1 MQNFNVD
8 ISTSHIPQA
17 LYVKQGDSLSR
28 FFALTIADNGSPW
41 EPPENAAYTIRF
53 STSAGTGWY
62 DTIQLVGGT
71 TRPAVSAA
79 GNVLTCEVAE
89 QATLGNGQMCVMVND
104 ATGYQLGT
112 WNLNIIAE
120 VVPGA
125 NSQEAESYYG
135 VLAGQIAKAL
145 AAEQGATEQANLA
158 KQYAD
163 SIDPSQ
169 FATQAELAAKTTG
182 HIIQNPDGAAMTQ
195 RAALQF
201 VGFNVADDPSGKT
214 VVSPKTAG
222 GTQNVA
228 GYVGEISL
236 FADNQLRENHVWAD
250 GSTIDPAQWPDLAA
264 YAATAGW
271 ETDSGTGRYKMP
283 NLQGCFL
290 LPSSAEYAV
299 NTTGGEKEHTLTVDE
314 MPAHAHVYQNP
325 LLAFTSTPPSGQ
337 STLHLAGT
345 SSGAGWMGTDA
356 IGKQATA
363 STGNGQPHNNMPPY
377 YVVTAQIRAKV
388 DIIEATAVEVN
399 GNTLGGFEDGQV
411 LAQQGGKI
419 VGQPGAIKTFVG
431 VSNLGLTSGSATT
444 AQVFDA
450 MPKNSMAY
458 LNSTN
463 VADPPDLYGLI
474 IVHKISSY
482 RGQATFYQAGN
493 STVAK
498 TQQMYIKQ
506 DGGGLSGVWAAT
518 STVLSTSIVTIKS
531 SGKVEPDGFVEAS
544 VSFSAVPGASA
555 YIAIPQTCNFGAI
568 DALAVSGTKVT
579 ATLVNLSAASH
590 TMMATAL
597 IVALG

>member
-8 ISTSHIPQA
+8 ISISHIPQA

-89 QATLGNGQMCVMVND
+89 QATLGNGQLCVMVND

-135 VLAGQIAKAL
+135 VLAGQIAQAIAAAQTATQQAGL
-145 AAEQGATEQANLA
+145 AQ
-158 KQYAD
+158 QYAE
-163 SIDPSQ
+163 SISPENLV
-169 FATQAELAAKTTG
+169 TQAQLAAKTTG
-182 HIIQNPDGAAMTQ
+182 HVIQNPDGTAMTQ
-195 RAALQF
+195 RANLQF
-201 VGFNVADDPSGKT
+201 AGAFSVVDDPSGNAT
-214 VVSPKTAG
+214 IVSPISS

-250 GSTIDPAQWPDLAA
+250 GSTIDPDQWPDLAA

-271 ETDSGTGRYKMP
+271 KTDSGTGWYKTP

-290 LPSSAEYAV
+290 LPSSAEYSV

-314 MPAHAHVYQNP
+314 MPAHAH
-325 LLAFTSTPPSGQ
+325 Q
-337 STLHLAGT
+337 STNKGGNVDSGT
-345 SSGAGWMGTDA
+345 SWWAMSTMNNYAAPDSSPTGINTSASGG
-356 IGKQATA
+356 
-363 STGNGQPHNNMPPY
+363 GQPHNNMPPY

-419 VGQPGAIKTFVG
+419 VGKEITAASLGAVQP
-431 VSNLGLTSGSATT
+431 
-444 AQVFDA
+444 
-450 MPKNSMAY
+450 
-458 LNSTN
+458 
-463 VADPPDLYGLI
+463 
-474 IVHKISSY
+474 
-482 RGQATFYQAGN
+482 YQAGDTVSLN
-493 STVAK
+493 DYDFYAGVVTTSATELYFSIPLAKPVFANNAEISGMYNVRGSTSEY
-498 TQQMYIKQ
+498 YIANKQ
-506 DGGGLSGVWAAT
+506 FPAASTMSVTITPVGLSVKFSPKWDTQPKNNISVTVQT
-518 STVLSTSIVTIKS
+518 SNVKIRFT
-531 SGKVEPDGFVEAS
+531 
-544 VSFSAVPGASA
+544 
-555 YIAIPQTCNFGAI
+555 
-568 DALAVSGTKVT
+568 
-579 ATLVNLSAASH
+579 
-590 TMMATAL
+590 
-597 IVALG
+597 

>member
-1 MQNFNVD
+1 MQNFSVD
-8 ISTSHIPQA
+8 ISTSHIPQV

-28 FFALTIADNGSPW
+28 FFALTVADNGSPW

-53 STSAGTGWY
+53 ATSAGTGWY

-89 QATLGNGQMCVMVND
+89 QATLGNGQLCVMVND

-135 VLAGQIAKAL
+135 VLAGQIAQAL

-169 FATQAELAAKTTG
+169 FATQADLDATQAQLAAKTTG
-182 HIIQNPDGAAMTQ
+182 HVIQTPDGAAMPQ

-201 VGFNVADDPSGKT
+201 VGFQVNDDPSGKT
-214 VVSPKTAG
+214 VVSPKTSG
-222 GTQNVA
+222 DTKNVA

-250 GSTIDPAQWPDLAA
+250 GSTINPVTWPDLAA

-271 ETDSGTGRYKMP
+271 QTDSGTGWYKTP

-290 LPSSAEYAV
+290 LPSSSEYAV

-314 MPAHAHVYQNP
+314 MPSHNHDKILSLQGSQQLQFANSAGSQIGYAGVVNNTGVPDSTQFADVAY
-325 LLAFTSTPPSGQ
+325 TSE
-337 STLHLAGT
+337 
-345 SSGAGWMGTDA
+345 
-356 IGKQATA
+356 
-363 STGNGQPHNNMPPY
+363 TGGGQPHNNMPPY

-399 GNTLGGFEDGQV
+399 GNTLSGFEDGQV

-419 VGQPGAIKTFVG
+419 VGREITAASLGAVK
-431 VSNLGLTSGSATT
+431 
-444 AQVFDA
+444 
-450 MPKNSMAY
+450 P
-458 LNSTN
+458 
-463 VADPPDLYGLI
+463 
-474 IVHKISSY
+474 
-482 RGQATFYQAGN
+482 YQAGDSFTITN
-493 STVAK
+493 GVFNGFITAANTMMRFCIPLCKPVAASSVTV
-498 TQQMYIKQ
+498 
-506 DGGGLSGVWAAT
+506 SGVGKIRQNGNYLLGAGSGPYPSINGVVSAEIQEGFIFLELTGEFTGGVNNETASFAT
-518 STVLSTSIVTIKS
+518 NSLTIT
-531 SGKVEPDGFVEAS
+531 
-544 VSFSAVPGASA
+544 FS
-555 YIAIPQTCNFGAI
+555 
-568 DALAVSGTKVT
+568 
-579 ATLVNLSAASH
+579 
-590 TMMATAL
+590 
-597 IVALG
+597 

>member
-28 FFALTIADNGSPW
+28 FFAITIADNGSPW

-89 QATLGNGQMCVMVND
+89 QATLGNGQLCVMVND
-104 ATGYQLGT
+104 ATGYQLGM

-125 NSQEAESYYG
+125 NSQEAGSYYG
-135 VLAGQIAKAL
+135 VLAGQIAQAL

-169 FATQAELAAKTTG
+169 FATQAELDATRAQLAAKTTG
-182 HIIQNPDGAAMTQ
+182 HVIQDSTGESMPHRANLRFSGA
-195 RAALQF
+195 LS
-201 VGFNVADDPSGKT
+201 VVDSPSDNT
-214 VVSPKTAG
+214 TYVSPISS

-271 ETDSGTGRYKMP
+271 KTDSGTGWYKTP

-299 NTTGGEKEHTLTVDE
+299 NTTGGEEKHTLTVDE
-314 MPAHAHVYQNP
+314 MPAHKQTYTPRVTWSDDVGWGIP
-325 LLAFTSTPPSGQ
+325 TSFADGSNLSVDKSIPSD
-337 STLHLAGT
+337 TE
-345 SSGAGWMGTDA
+345 
-356 IGKQATA
+356 ATG
-363 STGNGQPHNNMPPY
+363 SGQPHNNMPPY

-419 VGQPGAIKTFVG
+419 VGKEITAASLGAVQP
-431 VSNLGLTSGSATT
+431 
-444 AQVFDA
+444 
-450 MPKNSMAY
+450 
-458 LNSTN
+458 
-463 VADPPDLYGLI
+463 
-474 IVHKISSY
+474 
-482 RGQATFYQAGN
+482 YQAGDSFTISSFAFN
-493 STVAK
+493 GFLTGANTSIRFCIPLCKPVAASSAAI
-498 TQQMYIKQ
+498 T
-506 DGGGLSGVWAAT
+506 GGGRVRQNGEYLFGTGSVDANFDTLDSVTATIQEGFLSINMTKRA
-518 STVLSTSIVTIKS
+518 
-531 SGKVEPDGFVEAS
+531 GFGGTNNDT
-544 VSFSAVPGASA
+544 VSFSGTVT
-555 YIAIPQTCNFGAI
+555 ITFG
-568 DALAVSGTKVT
+568 
-579 ATLVNLSAASH
+579 
-590 TMMATAL
+590 
-597 IVALG
+597 

>member
-89 QATLGNGQMCVMVND
+89 QATLGNGQLCVMVND
-104 ATGYQLGT
+104 ATGYQLGM
-112 WNLNIIAE
+112 WNLNIITE

-135 VLAGQIAKAL
+135 VLAGQIAQAL

-169 FATQAELAAKTTG
+169 FATQAELDATQAQLASKTTG
-182 HIIQNPDGAAMTQ
+182 HVIQDSTGESMPQ
-195 RAALQF
+195 RANLRFSGALS
-201 VGFNVADDPSGKT
+201 VVDSPSDNT
-214 VVSPKTAG
+214 TYVSPISS

-250 GSTIDPAQWPDLAA
+250 GSTINPATWPDLAA

-271 ETDSGTGRYKMP
+271 ETDSGTGWYKTP

-290 LPSSAEYAV
+290 LPSSSEHAV
-299 NTTGGEKEHTLTVDE
+299 NTTGGEAT
-314 MPAHAHVYQNP
+314 HAH
-325 LLAFTSTPPSGQ
+325 T
-337 STLHLAGT
+337 
-345 SSGAGWMGTDA
+345 
-356 IGKQATA
+356 
-363 STGNGQPHNNMPPY
+363 
-377 YVVTAQIRAKV
+377 
-388 DIIEATAVEVN
+388 
-399 GNTLGGFEDGQV
+399 
-411 LAQQGGKI
+411 
-419 VGQPGAIKTFVG
+419 
-431 VSNLGLTSGSATT
+431 
-444 AQVFDA
+444 
-450 MPKNSMAY
+450 
-458 LNSTN
+458 
-463 VADPPDLYGLI
+463 
-474 IVHKISSY
+474 
-482 RGQATFYQAGN
+482 
-493 STVAK
+493 
-498 TQQMYIKQ
+498 
-506 DGGGLSGVWAAT
+506 
-518 STVLSTSIVTIKS
+518 
-531 SGKVEPDGFVEAS
+531 
-544 VSFSAVPGASA
+544 
-555 YIAIPQTCNFGAI
+555 
-568 DALAVSGTKVT
+568 
-579 ATLVNLSAASH
+579 
-590 TMMATAL
+590 
-597 IVALG
+597 

>member
-8 ISTSHIPQA
+8 ISTSHIPQV

-89 QATLGNGQMCVMVND
+89 QSTLGNGQLCVMVND

-112 WNLNIIAE
+112 WNLNIITE

-135 VLAGQIAKAL
+135 VLAGQIAQAL

-169 FATQAELAAKTTG
+169 FATQAELDATQAELDATQAQLAAKTTG
-182 HIIQNPDGAAMTQ
+182 HVIQNPDGTAMTQ
-195 RAALQF
+195 RANLKFAGDF
-201 VGFNVADDPSGKT
+201 SVVDDPSGDAT
-214 VVSPKTAG
+214 VVSPKTLG

-250 GSTIDPAQWPDLAA
+250 GSTINPDTWPDLAA

-271 ETDSGTGRYKMP
+271 ETDSGTGWYKTP

-290 LPSSAEYAV
+290 LPSSSDYAV
-299 NTTGGEKEHTLTVDE
+299 NTTGGEKEHTHTYGVRYGEYYGAIVDGIAAKDY
-314 MPAHAHVYQNP
+314 PTGT
-325 LLAFTSTPPSGQ
+325 FSGLK
-337 STLHLAGT
+337 S
-345 SSGAGWMGTDA
+345 
-356 IGKQATA
+356 QATKA
-363 STGNGQPHNNMPPY
+363 PSINSGLTAQKNSVQSLHWLTEAQTSAEPTMPPY

-388 DIIEATAVEVN
+388 DIITTTAVEVN

-419 VGQPGAIKTFVG
+419 VGKEITAASLGAVQPYQAGDIISYGTALLAG
-431 VSNLGLTSGSATT
+431 RATT
-444 AQVFDA
+444 A
-450 MPKNSMAY
+450 
-458 LNSTN
+458 N
-463 VADPPDLYGLI
+463 V
-474 IVHKISSY
+474 
-482 RGQATFYQAGN
+482 Q
-493 STVAK
+493 
-498 TQQMYIKQ
+498 
-506 DGGGLSGVWAAT
+506 
-518 STVLSTSIVTIKS
+518 VTIPLS
-531 SGKVEPDGFVEAS
+531 RPCTATTAEISGRCTIRGADATTLAS
-544 VSFSAVPGASA
+544 NVDFSATAMVSA
-555 YIAIPQTCNFGAI
+555 NAI
-568 DALAVSGTKVT
+568 T
-579 ATLVNLSAASH
+579 ATIPITYGTEPTNYTLVSVLITSMTITLS
-590 TMMATAL
+590 
-597 IVALG
+597 

>member
-8 ISTSHIPQA
+8 ISTSHISQT
-17 LYVKQGDSLSR
+17 LFVKQGDSLSR
-28 FFALTIADNGSPW
+28 FFALTVADNGSPW

-89 QATLGNGQMCVMVND
+89 QATLGNGQLCVMVND

-135 VLAGQIAKAL
+135 VLAGQIAQAL

-169 FATQAELAAKTTG
+169 FATHAELDATQAQLDAKTTG
-182 HIIQNPDGAAMTQ
+182 HVIQDSTGESMPQ
-195 RAALQF
+195 RANLRFSGALS
-201 VGFNVADDPSGKT
+201 VVDSASDDT
-214 VVSPKTAG
+214 TYVSPISS

-250 GSTIDPAQWPDLAA
+250 GSTINPATWPDLAA

-271 ETDSGTGRYKMP
+271 ETDSGTGWYKTP

-299 NTTGGEKEHTLTVDE
+299 NTTGGEKEHTHTYGVRYSEYYGALVDGIAAKDY
-314 MPAHAHVYQNP
+314 PTGTFFGKKPQ
-325 LLAFTSTPPSGQ
+325 STKGQ
-337 STLHLAGT
+337 SINSGLATQKSDAQSDQWLAEAQT
-345 SSGAGWMGTDA
+345 SAEPT
-356 IGKQATA
+356 
-363 STGNGQPHNNMPPY
+363 MPPY

-399 GNTLGGFEDGQV
+399 GNTISGFKDGQF
-411 LAQQGGKI
+411 LKQENGKL
-419 VGQPGAIKTFVG
+419 VGATDPTVPFAKAVITAKNGFTVNSRSYVVSYGAVYICNVDIKVPSSISAGWVDIFTT
-431 VSNLGLTSGSATT
+431 NLPACTDVTVRLQRGRKDEAHAESRDFQFHGNRLE
-444 AQVFDA
+444 
-450 MPKNSMAY
+450 AY
-458 LNSTN
+458 LEANDAGIT
-463 VADPPDLYGLI
+463 LLGT
-474 IVHKISSY
+474 IVSY
-482 RGQATFYQAGN
+482 
-493 STVAK
+493 K
-498 TQQMYIKQ
+498 T
-506 DGGGLSGVWAAT
+506 
-518 STVLSTSIVTIKS
+518 
-531 SGKVEPDGFVEAS
+531 P
-544 VSFSAVPGASA
+544 
-555 YIAIPQTCNFGAI
+555 
-568 DALAVSGTKVT
+568 
-579 ATLVNLSAASH
+579 
-590 TMMATAL
+590 
-597 IVALG
+597 

>member
-1 MQNFNVD
+1 MQNFSVD

-89 QATLGNGQMCVMVND
+89 QATLGNGQLCVMVND
-104 ATGYQLGT
+104 ATGYQLGM

-135 VLAGQIAKAL
+135 VLAGQIAQAL

-169 FATQAELAAKTTG
+169 FATQAQLEAKTTG
-182 HIIQNPDGAAMTQ
+182 HVIQTPDGEAMTQ
-195 RAALQF
+195 RANLKFAGAF
-201 VGFNVADDPSGKT
+201 SVVDDPSGDAT
-214 VVSPKTAG
+214 IVSPVSN

-250 GSTIDPAQWPDLAA
+250 GSTINPATWPDLAA

-271 ETDSGTGRYKMP
+271 QTDDDSGWYKTPDLRGR
-283 NLQGCFL
+283 FL
-290 LPSSAEYAV
+290 LTQSDGHTVSS
-299 NTTGGEKEHTLTVDE
+299 TGGEETHKLTIAE
-314 MPAHAHVYQNP
+314 MPRHSHGVTQGYVQEGGTGGFAKTNY
-325 LLAFTSTPPSGQ
+325 T
-337 STLHLAGT
+337 GT
-345 SSGAGWMGTDA
+345 SGL
-356 IGKQATA
+356 IEY
-363 STGNGQPHNNMPPY
+363 NGSDQPHNNMPPY

-388 DIIEATAVEVN
+388 DIISATAVEVN
-399 GNTLGGFEDGQV
+399 GNTMGGFDDGQV

-419 VGQPGAIKTFVG
+419 VGKEITAASLGAVQP
-431 VSNLGLTSGSATT
+431 
-444 AQVFDA
+444 
-450 MPKNSMAY
+450 
-458 LNSTN
+458 
-463 VADPPDLYGLI
+463 
-474 IVHKISSY
+474 
-482 RGQATFYQAGN
+482 YQAGDTITLN
-493 STVAK
+493 HCVA
-498 TQQMYIKQ
+498 
-506 DGGGLSGVWAAT
+506 AA
-518 STVLSTSIVTIKS
+518 
-531 SGKVEPDGFVEAS
+531 
-544 VSFSAVPGASA
+544 
-555 YIAIPQTCNFGAI
+555 Y
-568 DALAVSGTKVT
+568 VT
-579 ATLVNLSAASH
+579 AAGAELNFQIPLDKPVNAAAAAFSGQINVRMPTGQYALNNITIQSTDSAIGPSGIKFTLKPSWNNAPTNNVVLVVQIYNGATITLS
-590 TMMATAL
+590 
-597 IVALG
+597 

>member
-1 MQNFNVD
+1 MQNFSVD

-41 EPPENAAYTIRF
+41 EPPENAVYTIRF
-53 STSAGTGWY
+53 STAAGTGWY

-89 QATLGNGQMCVMVND
+89 QATLGNGQLCVMVND

-135 VLAGQIAKAL
+135 VLAGQIAQAL

-169 FATQAELAAKTTG
+169 FATQAQLEAKTAG
-182 HIIQNPDGAAMTQ
+182 HIIQNPSGTAMPQ
-195 RAALQF
+195 RANLQF
-201 VGFNVADDPSGKT
+201 AGAFSVVDDPIGDAT
-214 VVSPKTAG
+214 VVSPVSN

-250 GSTIDPAQWPDLAA
+250 GSTINPATWPDLAA

-271 ETDSGTGRYKMP
+271 KTDSSTGWYKTP

-299 NTTGGEKEHTLTVDE
+299 NTTGGEKEHTLTVQE
-314 MPAHAHVYQNP
+314 MPAHTHAFINP
-325 LLAFTSTPPSGQ
+325 MLAFTSTPPSGRDTVQ
-337 STLHLAGT
+337 LAAT
-345 SSGAGWMGTDA
+345 SSGAGWLGTDA
-356 IGKQATA
+356 LGAQATA
-363 STGNGQPHNNMPPY
+363 STGGGQPYNNMPPY

-399 GNTLGGFEDGQV
+399 GNTLGGFDDGQV
-411 LAQQGGKI
+411 LAQQGGKLAGI
-419 VGQPGAIKTFVG
+419 SITAASIGAVQP
-431 VSNLGLTSGSATT
+431 
-444 AQVFDA
+444 
-450 MPKNSMAY
+450 
-458 LNSTN
+458 
-463 VADPPDLYGLI
+463 
-474 IVHKISSY
+474 
-482 RGQATFYQAGN
+482 YQAGDTITLN
-493 STVAK
+493 HSAVAAYV
-498 TQQMYIKQ
+498 T
-506 DGGGLSGVWAAT
+506 GGGADLNFQIPLDKPVNAAAAAFSGQINVRMSTGQYALNNITIQSTDSAIGPSGVKFTFKPSWNNAPANNVVLVVQVYAGAT
-518 STVLSTSIVTIKS
+518 ITLS
-531 SGKVEPDGFVEAS
+531 
-544 VSFSAVPGASA
+544 
-555 YIAIPQTCNFGAI
+555 
-568 DALAVSGTKVT
+568 
-579 ATLVNLSAASH
+579 
-590 TMMATAL
+590 
-597 IVALG
+597 

>member
-1 MQNFNVD
+1 MQNFSVD
-8 ISTSHIPQA
+8 ISTSRIPA
-17 LYVKQGDSLSR
+17 TIYVKQGDSFSR

-41 EPPENAAYTIRF
+41 EPPENAVYTIRF

-89 QATLGNGQMCVMVND
+89 QATLGNGQLCVMVND
-104 ATGYQLGT
+104 ATGYQIGM

-135 VLAGQIAKAL
+135 VLAGQIAQAL

-169 FATQAELAAKTTG
+169 FATQAELDAIQAKLAAKTTG
-182 HIIQNPDGAAMTQ
+182 HVIQDSTGESMPQ
-195 RAALQF
+195 RANLRFSGALS
-201 VGFNVADDPSGKT
+201 VVDSPSDNT
-214 VVSPKTAG
+214 TYVSPISS

-250 GSTIDPAQWPDLAA
+250 GSTINPATWPDLAA

-271 ETDSGTGRYKMP
+271 ETDSGTGWYKTP

-290 LPSSAEYAV
+290 LPSSSEYAV
-299 NTTGGEKEHTLTVDE
+299 NTTGGEKEHTLTVNE
-314 MPAHAHVYQNP
+314 MPAHKHSPAVGS
-325 LLAFTSTPPSGQ
+325 AFVAISKE
-337 STLHLAGT
+337 
-345 SSGAGWMGTDA
+345 GTDRGTTGTD
-356 IGKQATA
+356 IYNYTVHGGNSATA
-363 STGNGQPHNNMPPY
+363 STGGGQPHNNMPPY

-399 GNTLGGFEDGQV
+399 GNTLSGFEDGQV

-419 VGQPGAIKTFVG
+419 VGKEITAASLGAVQPYKAGDTITLNHSAVVAYVTAGGTDLSFQIPLDRPVNATAAAFSGQINVRMSTGQYALNSITIQSTDGAIG
-431 VSNLGLTSGSATT
+431 PSGIKFTLKPSWNNAP
-444 AQVFDA
+444 A
-450 MPKNSMAY
+450 N
-458 LNSTN
+458 N
-463 VADPPDLYGLI
+463 V
-474 IVHKISSY
+474 V
-482 RGQATFYQAGN
+482 
-493 STVAK
+493 
-498 TQQMYIKQ
+498 
-506 DGGGLSGVWAAT
+506 
-518 STVLSTSIVTIKS
+518 
-531 SGKVEPDGFVEAS
+531 
-544 VSFSAVPGASA
+544 
-555 YIAIPQTCNFGAI
+555 
-568 DALAVSGTKVT
+568 LAVQIYNG
-579 ATLVNLSAASH
+579 ATITLS
-590 TMMATAL
+590 
-597 IVALG
+597 